1 MSDVERLP
9 ARHFDPKGS
18 KWFGLDILAEFPIRH
33 HRTDSIRM
41 IISVAVT
48 DATTKEDVPLMAI
61 LSFMFCVDKRVDRL
75 VFESALRFGEVIQE
89 GRDQRTETSRCSSGT
104 SE

>member
-1 MSDVERLP
+1 
-9 ARHFDPKGS
+9 
-18 KWFGLDILAEFPIRH
+18 
-33 HRTDSIRM
+33 M

-89 GRDQRTETSRCSSGT
+89 GRDQRTETSRCEIDSASMNDTLSCSSGT